1 MKRFA
6 INVLTTTGLSLVLLS
21 GIALFFQAECIF
33 LQTVFQIFGVNIVFH
48 AGFLLTGKLEM
59 RWPFA
64 ELFLNIAMII
74 FLLLF
79 FGSLFDWFSS
89 TPVWILIPMGL
100 VIYLISAVL
109 QLFRMRQDAQE
120 INTLIR
126 ERKER

>member
-1 MKRFA
+1 MKKFA

-21 GIALFFQAECIF
+21 VIALFFQAECIF

-74 FLLLF
+74 LLLLF

-100 VIYLISAVL
+100 VIYLISAML

>member
-1 MKRFA
+1 MKKFA

-74 FLLLF
+74 LLLLF

>member
-1 MKRFA
+1 MKKFA

-21 GIALFFQAECIF
+21 GIALFSQAECIF

-74 FLLLF
+74 LLLLF

>member
-1 MKRFA
+1 MKKFA

-74 FLLLF
+74 LLLLF

-100 VIYLISAVL
+100 VIYLISTML

>member
-1 MKRFA
+1 MKKFA

-21 GIALFFQAECIF
+21 VIALFFQAECIF

-48 AGFLLTGKLEM
+48 AGFLLTDKLEM

-74 FLLLF
+74 LLLLF

-100 VIYLISAVL
+100 VIYLISAML

>member
-74 FLLLF
+74 LLLLF

>member
-1 MKRFA
+1 MKKFA

-21 GIALFFQAECIF
+21 VIALCFQAECIF
-33 LQTVFQIFGVNIVFH
+33 VQTVFQILGANIVFH
-48 AGFLLTGKLEM
+48 SGFLLISKLEM
-59 RWPFA
+59 KWPFA

-74 FLLLF
+74 ILLLV

-89 TPVWILIPMGL
+89 TPVWILILMGL
-100 VIYLISAVL
+100 VIYIISAVL
-109 QLFRMRQDAQE
+109 QLFSMRQDAQE

>member
-1 MKRFA
+1 MKKFA

-74 FLLLF
+74 LLLLF

-100 VIYLISAVL
+100 VIYLISAML

>member
-1 MKRFA
+1 MKTFA

-21 GIALFFQAECIF
+21 VIALFFQAQCIF
-33 LQTVFQIFGVNIVFH
+33 LQTVFQILWANIIFH
-48 AGFLLTGKLEM
+48 FGFLLISKLEM
-59 RWPFA
+59 KRPFA

-74 FLLLF
+74 TLLLV

>member
-1 MKRFA
+1 MKKFA

-21 GIALFFQAECIF
+21 VIALFFQAQCIF
-33 LQTVFQIFGVNIVFH
+33 LQTVFQILWANIIFH
-48 AGFLLTGKLEM
+48 FGFLLISKLEM
-59 RWPFA
+59 KRPFA

-74 FLLLF
+74 TLLLV